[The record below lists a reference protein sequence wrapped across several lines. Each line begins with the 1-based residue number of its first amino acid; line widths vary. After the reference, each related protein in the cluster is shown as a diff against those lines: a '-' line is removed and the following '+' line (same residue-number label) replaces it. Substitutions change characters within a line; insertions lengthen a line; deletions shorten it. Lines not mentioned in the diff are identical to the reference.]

1 MHPLSSTKSSSEP
14 TMQRPPSKNFK
25 DLWELKDFS
34 DFTIVTGKQEFPVHK
49 VVLAAQSPVFASM
62 LKNDEQVKLTN
73 KLEIKDCSEEIV
85 RVFLQSFYTG
95 NVSDDEKVFE
105 LFSLACVFK
114 FEQLK
119 AQLEQKCVNSLDD
132 ENVFNALELGNLYK
146 SETLFEAA
154 YKQVKA
160 KIFSGLA
167 RDVLKVKPDQLKQIF
182 EIIRESENA
191 PTSEANKSQ

>member
-1 MHPLSSTKSSSEP
+1 M
-14 TMQRPPSKNFK
+14 F
-25 DLWELKDFS
+25 
-34 DFTIVTGKQEFPVHK
+34 
-49 VVLAAQSPVFASM
+49 
-62 LKNDEQVKLTN
+62 KNDEQVKLTN

-95 NVSDDEKVFE
+95 KVSDDEEVFE

-132 ENVFNALELGNLYK
+132 ENVFNALKLGKLYK
-146 SETLFEAA
+146 SETLVEAA

-167 RDVLKVKPDQLKQIF
+167 RDVLKGKPDQLKQIF
-182 EIIRESENA
+182 EIIRDSEKA
-191 PTSEANKSQ
+191 QISEANKSQ